1 MGARATERTPR
12 DKQKSMG
19 AQHFVG
25 GVVPGVLT
33 VVTIAKHGF
42 LNLSQAKYGV
52 RKKGSDRKGNNNQK
66 GYTNNK
72 DWYNK
77 RGVVACE
84 GCWSVTRLFS
94 IFSQYRR

>member
-1 MGARATERTPR
+1 MLDVVGARATERTPR
-12 DKQKSMG
+12 DKQRSMG

-52 RKKGSDRKGNNNQK
+52 RKKGQIARGTTTRRVIPTTRIGIIKG
-66 GYTNNK
+66 
-72 DWYNK
+72 
-77 RGVVACE
+77 E
-84 GCWSVTRLFS
+84 
-94 IFSQYRR
+94 